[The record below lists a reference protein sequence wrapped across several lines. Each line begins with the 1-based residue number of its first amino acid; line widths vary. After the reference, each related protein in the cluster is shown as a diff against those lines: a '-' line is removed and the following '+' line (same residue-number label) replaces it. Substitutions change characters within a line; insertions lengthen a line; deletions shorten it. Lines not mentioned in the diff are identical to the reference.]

1 MAVFLV
7 LSLILVKYVLLFSSS
22 SNCVVAV
29 VLSFSNPAITSVII
43 VVTLLK
49 SVVYSALPANSSL
62 DSPKN
67 LSVAPVSF
75 PTALFFSASVPVL
88 MLLTKLSTS
97 YFAFAYCSTTVS
109 VELAP
114 LNSAFL

>member
-1 MAVFLV
+1 MLLVSNASSCVLAAVF
-7 LSLILVKYVLLFSSS
+7 
-22 SNCVVAV
+22 CV
-29 VLSFSNPAITSVII
+29 SNPAITLATIL
-43 VVTLLK
+43 VTLLK
-49 SVVYSALPANSSL
+49 SAVYSALPANSSL

-67 LSVAPVSF
+67 LSVAPVNF
-75 PTALFFSASVPVL
+75 PTALLFSASVPVL
-88 MLLTKLSTS
+88 IVLTKLSTS